1 LIINYLCR
9 LKSQNE
15 NMLSGLA
22 RAKNKLTKMKKIAI
36 LLTFALSIIGY
47 SAYGQNAK
55 QFLKT
60 GDEFLKNNKFE
71 DAIDQYTK
79 SLQIESDN
87 TKAYT
92 QRAYAYSQVS
102 KYKEAAEDYDR
113 ASVFIPKDEVNY
125 FNAASMYFNIGE
137 DQTSLDRLKK
147 SLAIKNSYIEAIQ
160 LKVLVLINLKKYDE
174 ALADA
179 KTALRYKETAE
190 NYFVFA
196 RVNETL
202 GKLDE
207 AAEAYLKALEKNE
220 RYLEAAIKIADV
232 YRVQKKYPLAIS
244 YVNRAIRQDANSIDA
259 YKVRSEIYIDQL
271 QYQSAINDVSTILAL
286 KPNDAAIFFQRAK
299 YYQAFTQHTNA
310 ILDFNKVI
318 SLQPENAKAYYERA
332 YCYEQ
337 IMQYKDAI
345 KDYEMLAKMSKYDA
359 TAQELLANAKA
370 RLFELNREANK
381 PIVSIAEPLEKE
393 NKQLD
398 VPNGISV
405 LPLTGKIKDE
415 SNLKSVIVNNY
426 TIPFA
431 LKDGSYEFL
440 TSVNLTNSDQLIVE
454 VTDIYDNV
462 ETAVYSIR
470 RTEVTPPK
478 VNIIA
483 PYASDNNL
491 IYLDNND
498 PSLYIEGAILDE
510 SHIVSISIN
519 GVQASYIPDDL
530 NPTFQATIN
539 VLNKDNFIVKTKD
552 EFGNITEETY
562 ILNRESADISANN
575 PMGKTWVV
583 FIENSDYENFA
594 SLEGPVKDISLMKMA
609 LSKYSIHNFIQ
620 KKNMSKQDMEKF
632 FAIELRD
639 LLRSNRVNSILIWYA
654 GHGKYINETGY
665 WIPVD
670 AKRDDEFTYF
680 NINALKA
687 SMQSYPKEVTHTLVI
702 SDACESGPSFYQAMR
717 GASEAK
723 SCDDWSATRLKS
735 SQVFSSAGYELA
747 VDNSQF
753 TKTFVNV
760 LTNNPNACIPIE
772 SIVQKV
778 TTAVTKG
785 NQQKPQFGK
794 IAGLQDE
801 DGTFFF
807 MTK

>member
-1 LIINYLCR
+1 
-9 LKSQNE
+9 
-15 NMLSGLA
+15 
-22 RAKNKLTKMKKIAI
+22 MKKYPI
-36 LLTFALSIIGY
+36 LLAIALSVI
-47 SAYGQNAK
+47 AFNLFGQSAK
-55 QFLKT
+55 QYLKA
-60 GDEFLKNNKFE
+60 GDEFIKNNKFT
-71 DAIDQYTK
+71 DAIDQYSK
-79 SLQIESDN
+79 GLQIAPDN
-87 TKAYT
+87 DKAYT
-92 QRAYAYSQVS
+92 QRAYAYSQIS
-102 KYKEAAEDYDR
+102 KFKEAAEDYDR
-113 ASVFIPKDEVNY
+113 ASVFIPKDEVNF
-125 FNAASMYFNIGE
+125 FNAAGMYYKLGENI
-137 DQTSLDRLKK
+137 TSLDRLKK

-174 ALADA
+174 ALADS

-196 RVNETL
+196 RVNENL

-207 AAEAYLKALEKNE
+207 AAESYLKAIEKNDK
-220 RYLEAAIKIADV
+220 YNDAAIRLADL
-232 YRVQKKYPLAIS
+232 YRNQKKYNLATS
-244 YVNRAIRQDANSIDA
+244 YINRAIRQDANSIDA
-259 YKVRSEIYIDQL
+259 YFVRAAIYFDQL
-271 QYQSAINDVSTILAL
+271 QYQSAINDVSTILGL
-286 KPNDAAIFFQRAK
+286 KPNDAAIYFQRGK
-299 YYQAFTQHTNA
+299 YYQAFTQYTNA

-318 SLQPENAKAYYERA
+318 SMQPENAKAYYERA
-332 YCYEQ
+332 YSYEQ
-337 IMQYKDAI
+337 IMQYKEAI
-345 KDYEMLAKMSKYDA
+345 KDYEMLAKMSKYDVA
-359 TAQELLANAKA
+359 AQELLANAKA

-381 PIVSIAEPLEKE
+381 PVISIADPVESAS
-393 NKQLD
+393 KQLD
-398 VPNGISV
+398 VPRGISV
-405 LPLTGKIKDE
+405 LPLTGKVKDE

-440 TSVNLTNSDQLIVE
+440 TSVNLNSSDQLIVE

-462 ETAVYSIR
+462 ETSVYTIR

-478 VNIIA
+478 INIIA

-498 PSLYIEGAILDE
+498 PSLYIEGAVLDE
-510 SHIVSISIN
+510 SKIISISIN

-530 NPTFQATIN
+530 NPTFQATVNIT
-539 VLNKDNFIVKTKD
+539 NKDNFVVKTKD

-562 ILNRESADISANN
+562 ILNREAADISANN

-583 FIENSDYENFA
+583 FIENSNYENFA
-594 SLEGPVKDISLMKMA
+594 SLEGPVKDITLMKMA

-620 KKNMSKQDMEKF
+620 KKNMTKQDMEKF

-639 LLRSNRVNSILIWYA
+639 LLRSNRVNSILVWYA

-717 GASEAK
+717 GASEVK

-778 TTAVTKG
+778 TTAVTKE

>member
-1 LIINYLCR
+1 
-9 LKSQNE
+9 
-15 NMLSGLA
+15 M
-22 RAKNKLTKMKKIAI
+22 NKHTIFLTIS
-36 LLTFALSIIGY
+36 FALLSIGTF
-47 SAYGQNAK
+47 GQNAK
-55 QFLKT
+55 QFIKA
-60 GDEFLKNNKFE
+60 GDEFLKSNKFE
-71 DAIDQYTK
+71 DAIDQYSK
-79 SLQIESDN
+79 GIQIEPDN
-87 TKAYT
+87 SKAYT
-92 QRAYAYSQVS
+92 QRAYGYSQLA

-113 ASVFIPKDEVNY
+113 ASVFIPKDEINY
-125 FNAASMYFNIGE
+125 FNSASMYFKIGD
-137 DQTSLDRLKK
+137 DQSALNRLNK
-147 SLAIKNSYIEAIQ
+147 SMAIKSSYIEALQ

-207 AAEAYLKALEKNE
+207 AGAAYMKALEKNE
-220 RYLEAAIKIADV
+220 KYLDAAIHLADLQ
-232 YRVQKKYPLAIS
+232 RKQKKYNLAIS
-244 YVNRAIRQDANSIDA
+244 FANRAIRQDASSVKA
-259 YKVRSEIYIDQL
+259 YLVRAEIYYDQL
-271 QYQSAINDVSTILAL
+271 QYQSAINDVSTILGL
-286 KPNDAAIFFQRAK
+286 QPNDASIYFKRAK
-299 YYQAFTQHTNA
+299 YYQAFTQHSNA
-310 ILDFNKVI
+310 ILDFNQVI
-318 SLQPENAKAYYERA
+318 ARQPENALAYYERA
-332 YCYEQ
+332 YSYEQ
-337 IMQYKDAI
+337 IMQFKDAI

-359 TAQELLANAKA
+359 KAQELLANAKD
-370 RLFELNREANK
+370 RLFELNRESNK
-381 PIVSIAEPLEKE
+381 PVVSIADPLEKE

-398 VPNGISV
+398 IPRGINV
-405 LPLTGKIKDE
+405 LPLTGKVKDE

-440 TSVNLTNSDQLIVE
+440 TSVNLNNSEQLIVE
-454 VTDIYDNV
+454 VTDIYENV
-462 ETAVYSIR
+462 ETAVYTIR
-470 RTEVTPPK
+470 RTEVAPPK
-478 VNIIA
+478 INIIA
-483 PYASDNNL
+483 PYASDNKL
-491 IYLDNND
+491 IFLDNND
-498 PSLYIEGAILDE
+498 PTLYVEGAITDE
-510 SHIVSISIN
+510 SKIVSISIN

-539 VLNKDNFIVKTKD
+539 ILNKDNFVVKSKD
-552 EFGNITEETY
+552 EFGNVSEDTY
-562 ILNRESADISANN
+562 TLNREAADISANN

-583 FIENSDYENFA
+583 FIENSNYENFA

-620 KKNMSKQDMEKF
+620 KKNMTKQDMEKF

-639 LLRSNRVNSILIWYA
+639 LLRSNRVNSILVWYA
-654 GHGKYINETGY
+654 GHGKYMNETGY

-670 AKRDDEFTYF
+670 AKRDDEYTYF

-687 SMQSYPKEVTHTLVI
+687 SMQSYPKEITHTLVI
-702 SDACESGPSFYQAMR
+702 SDACESGPTFYQAMR
-717 GASEAK
+717 GASDVK
-723 SCDDWSATRLKS
+723 SCDDWAATRLKS

-747 VDNSQF
+747 IDNSIL
-753 TKTFVNV
+753 TKTFANV

-778 TTAVTKG
+778 TSAVTKD

-807 MTK
+807 MAK